1 MKKLLTIFLA
11 MLICIATLSVPSF
24 AYDDTYYFTDRNNN
38 EMMAPAKAF
47 ATEVIEFNPGTPWTK
62 DDNADDVECILGLP
76 DWNGKYKG
84 DSRGG
89 VTIGSGG
96 SLVLKFD
103 IAIYDGEGLDIY
115 VFEIGE
121 EVEATQVEVSRDLNE
136 WYNVGIA
143 KGKTAGV
150 DLNGKIPEGMRFR
163 YVRLTD
169 MKTTTGGTWPGAD
182 IDAVSGLN
190 VKAATSDWSQDEI
203 DKAYDIELIP
213 EILKNTDLTKNIT
226 RAEFAA
232 VSVKAY
238 EKISGKTAVPA
249 LNNPFVDCDDIE
261 VLKAYNLGITSGVSA
276 TIFEPETLLN
286 REQAAT
292 MLTRVFKKATMQDW
306 TLAADEQ
313 FELVYKKVEEFSD
326 DANISEWAKDSVY
339 FMAANEIING
349 VGNNKFAPK
358 NVTTEEQAQGYANA
372 TREQALLIA
381 VRMVENLK

>member
-1 MKKLLTIFLA
+1 MKKLLTVFLA
-11 MLICIATLSVPSF
+11 ILICISTISVVGF
-24 AYDDTYYFTDRNNN
+24 AQDDVYYFTDRNNI

-47 ATEVIEFNPGTPWTK
+47 ATEVIEFIPGTPWTK
-62 DDNADDVECILGLP
+62 DDNADDAERILGLP

-89 VTIGSGG
+89 LTIGSGG
-96 SLVLKFD
+96 VIVLKFD
-103 IAIYDGEGLDIY
+103 IAIYDGEGLDVY

-136 WYNVGIA
+136 WYNVGVA

-150 DLNGKIPEGMRFR
+150 DLNGKVPEGMRFR

-190 VKAATSDWSQDEI
+190 VKAATSDWSQNEIDRADEI
-203 DKAYDIELIP
+203 EIIP

-238 EKISGKTAVPA
+238 EKLSGKKAAPIS
-249 LNNPFVDCDDIE
+249 NNPFVDCDDIE

-276 TIFEPETLLN
+276 TNFEPDTLLN

-292 MLTRVFKKATMQDW
+292 MLTRVFKRATVDGW
-306 TLAADEQ
+306 TINTDSQFKLTYVKPATFAD
-313 FELVYKKVEEFSD
+313 D
-326 DANISEWAKDSVY
+326 GNISEWAKDSVY

-349 VGNNKFAPK
+349 IGGNKFAPQ
-358 NVTTEEQAQGYANA
+358 NTTTEEEATGYANA
-372 TREQALLIA
+372 TREQAIIIA
-381 VRMVENLK
+381 TRMVENMK